1 MKERNYNYDI
11 MRIIA
16 CIMIICMHAPLPA
29 DESKSLILNMLGYFT
44 APGLCMFF
52 VLSGALLLPV
62 KMDTFLFLKKR
73 LGKVIMPTVC
83 FSLLYLILNA
93 LLGNEIDWV
102 SSLCSIPFS
111 AQGHG
116 ILWFMYTLIGLYLI
130 SPILSKWLQ
139 STTKRELELY
149 LCLWCLT
156 LCYPILKLF
165 LQLNDSNTGILYYF
179 TGYAGYFLLGYY
191 LKTYPEALSLKRLV
205 IPVAIAIVTPVL
217 CKLIHIQ
224 VDFYSLFW
232 YLSIFVAIL
241 TVTMYQIINITR
253 IEGRKLSNIIVLGS
267 NLSFG
272 IYLVHIA
279 VMRFWL
285 WKQDWIINISNYY
298 LQFAVVVVLTFAIS
312 FIITYL
318 IGWLPF
324 GDHIIGFKFKNSK

>member
-29 DESKSLILNMLGYFT
+29 DESKSLFLNTLGYFT
-44 APGLCMFF
+44 APGLVMFF

-62 KMDTFLFLKKR
+62 KMNTFLFLKKR

-83 FSLLYLILNA
+83 FSLLYLILNS
-93 LLGNEIDWV
+93 LSGNEIDWV

-149 LCLWCLT
+149 LGLWCLT

-165 LQLNDSNTGILYYF
+165 LQLDDSNTGILYYF
-179 TGYAGYFLLGYY
+179 TGYVGYFLLGYY
-191 LKTYPEALSLKRLV
+191 LKTYPEALSLKRLA

-241 TVTMYQIINITR
+241 TVAMYQIIYIKR
-253 IEGRKLSNIIVLGS
+253 IEGHKLSNIIVLGS